1 MWIDAVDVYSVF
13 DEVVYRAL
21 WIQLWMIIRLEIKIQ
36 AGMEQLKRIN
46 YRVFVEI
53 EPKIRWQGV

>member
-1 MWIDAVDVYSVF
+1 MDVYSVF

-21 WIQLWMIIRLEIKIQ
+21 WIQLWVIIRLEIKIQ